1 MSRVPPTRSQIAV
14 FTKKVADFTRRRFHA
29 ARPATPIGEVL
40 AGLSASQSSS
50 TLVVDEAGR
59 LVGILTE
66 RDIAQRIALRVGAET
81 PVERVMTTPV
91 KTIAA
96 DDLLFRAVGRM
107 RRERLRHMPV
117 IDRDGKPVGVLDLN
131 EALAAAAARMVDQID
146 RLTRDASLDGLAE
159 VKRAQAELAQDLFD
173 DNIPAPEIQA
183 LITDINIDLHRR
195 VLEGAIATLAAEG
208 WGPAPVPMTLL
219 IMGSGGRGE
228 NFLFPDQDNGLIL
241 ADYPDADHGR
251 IDAWYIAL
259 AERLTQGLDRI
270 GFPLCKGGV
279 MATNPL
285 WRKTAAQWREQI
297 ALWGERRSPVA
308 VLFADIFMDFRAA
321 WGDPAPAATLRRQ
334 VGEMLRR
341 HPGMLTAM
349 ANDETNRPVA
359 LGFFGGLKI
368 AGDARHPGRIDLKL
382 NGTLPLV
389 GSLRLFALRAGLEET
404 STLGRLTALAARG
417 IIGAN
422 DADKLRHAFAQVT
435 LALLRQQLV
444 DFHAGREVG
453 NYVDPDGLSGLE
465 REHLVEALKAI
476 DRLRKHARSE
486 FTGALW

>member
-1 MSRVPPTRSQIAV
+1 MTRITPTRSQIAV
-14 FTKKVADFTRRRFHA
+14 FTKKVADFTRRRFHG
-29 ARPATPIGEVL
+29 ARPETPIGEVL
-40 AGLSASQSSS
+40 AGMSAGQASSA
-50 TLVVDEAGR
+50 LIVDDSGR

-66 RDIAQRIALRVGAET
+66 RDIAQRIALRVGADT
-81 PVERVMTTPV
+81 AVERVMTAPV
-91 KTIAA
+91 KTIAG

-117 IDRDGKPVGVLDLN
+117 VDSEGRPLGVLDLN

-146 RLTRDASLDGLAE
+146 RLTRDSSLDGLAE
-159 VKRAQAELAQDLFD
+159 VKRAQAELAQDLLD

-183 LITDINIDLHRR
+183 LITDINLDLHRR
-195 VLEGAIATLAAEG
+195 VLEGAIETLAAEG
-208 WGPAPVPMTLL
+208 WGPPPVPMTML

-228 NFLFPDQDNGLIL
+228 NFLLPDQDNGFIL
-241 ADYPDADHGR
+241 GDYDDDEHAR
-251 IDAWYIAL
+251 IDAWFVAL
-259 AERLTQGLDRI
+259 AERFTQGLDRV

-308 VLFADIFMDFRAA
+308 VLFADIFMDFRAG

-334 VGEMLRR
+334 VAEMLKR

-359 LGFFGGLKI
+359 LGFFGGLKV
-368 AGDARHPGRIDLKL
+368 ASDTRHPGRIDLKL

-404 STLGRLTALAARG
+404 GTLARLAALAERG
-417 IIGAN
+417 TINAA
-422 DADKLRHAFAQVT
+422 DAERLRHAFAEVT
-435 LALLRQQLV
+435 RALLRQQLL
-444 DFHAGREVG
+444 DFHAGRTVG
-453 NYVDPDGLSGLE
+453 NHVDPETLSPLE
-465 REHLVEALKAI
+465 REHLVDALKTI

>member
-1 MSRVPPTRSQIAV
+1 MRRAAPGRSQIAV
-14 FTKKVADFTRRRFHA
+14 FTKRVADFTRRRFHSA
-29 ARPATPIGEVL
+29 KPSTPIGEVL

-50 TLVVDEAGR
+50 ALIVDAAGR

-66 RDIAQRIALRVGAET
+66 RDIAQRVALRVGAET
-81 PVERVMTTPV
+81 AVEKVMTTPV

-117 IDRDGKPVGVLDLN
+117 INPDGQPLGVLDLN
-131 EALAAAAARMVDQID
+131 EALGAAAARMVDQID
-146 RLTRDASLDGLAE
+146 RLTRDSSLGGLAE
-159 VKRAQAELAQDLFD
+159 VKRAQAELAQDLLD

-183 LITDINIDLHRR
+183 LITDINLDLHRR
-195 VLEGAIATLAAEG
+195 VLDGSIEALRAEG
-208 WGPAPVPMTLL
+208 WGEPPVPMTLL

-228 NFLFPDQDNGLIL
+228 NFLFPDQDNGFIL
-241 ADYPDADHGR
+241 ADYPDGEHGR
-251 IDAWYIAL
+251 IDAWFIAL
-259 AERLTQGLDRI
+259 AERMTQGLDRI

-285 WRKTAAQWREQI
+285 WRKTASQWQEQI

-308 VLFADIFMDFRAA
+308 VLFADIFMDFREA
-321 WGDPAPAATLRRQ
+321 WGDPAPARALRQQ

-359 LGFFGGLKI
+359 LGFFGGLK
-368 AGDARHPGRIDLKL
+368 AASDARHPGRIDLKL

-389 GSLRLFALRAGLEET
+389 GALRLFALRAGIEET
-404 STLGRLTALAARG
+404 SSMGRLTALAARG
-417 IIGAN
+417 TINAD
-422 DADKLRHAFAQVT
+422 DAEKLRHAFTQVT
-435 LALLRQQLV
+435 HALLRQQLV
-444 DFHAGREVG
+444 DFHADREVG
-453 NYVDPDGLSGLE
+453 NFVDPEGLTRLE
-465 REHLVEALKAI
+465 REHLVDALKVI
-476 DRLRKHARSE
+476 DRLRKSARSE